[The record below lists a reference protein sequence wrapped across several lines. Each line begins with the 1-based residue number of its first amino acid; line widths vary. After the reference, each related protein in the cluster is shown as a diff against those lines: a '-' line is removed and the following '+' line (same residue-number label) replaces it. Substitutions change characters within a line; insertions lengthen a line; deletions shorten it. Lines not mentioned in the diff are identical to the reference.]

1 MNDPTS
7 ASAQGIS
14 DHHRRGRQLLS
25 DQTRAIDALIHDLL
39 PLDPNTDRSEIRV
52 PLLMMQAAGTSV
64 HSVLALTQ
72 ERNMAIRDCF
82 AITRSAVETAINAAF
97 IAVSG
102 TDMAERAIRHMRQKR
117 WRDLHRE
124 GSAGPLQVR
133 IVRDI
138 GFGVD
143 AFPGLRE
150 ALDEFTDNQG
160 RERPFWTRSSIEKR
174 IEIVTRSQRRAG
186 LCLGIAAFAI
196 YRPASEL
203 IHGSYYGVNLFW
215 QGSREVPATNQ
226 AEFEQLWMG
235 EHFVTLLSSLFF
247 AISGAIE
254 AIASTHELPAHGER
268 QELLSKNLATLIE
281 DMSPDEGALGHDF
294 QACPVLDHACATY
307 PKGFVV

>member
-1 MNDPTS
+1 MNDPISTS
-7 ASAQGIS
+7 EAKTLDDQ
-14 DHHRRGRQLLS
+14 HRRGHQLLRM
-25 DQTRAIDALIHDLL
+25 QTRAIDELIFDLL

-102 TDMAERAIRHMRQKR
+102 RDMAEGAIRHMRQKR
-117 WRDLHRE
+117 WRELRRE
-124 GSAGPLQVR
+124 GSAGPLQLSV
-133 IVRDI
+133 VRDI
-138 GFGVD
+138 GLEAD
-143 AFPGLRE
+143 AFPGLRK
-150 ALDEFTDNQG
+150 ALEEFTDNRG
-160 RERPFWTRSSIEKR
+160 GERPFWTRSSVEKR
-174 IEIVTRSQRRAG
+174 IDAVTRSQHRAG

-215 QGSREVPATNQ
+215 QGSREAPATNR
-226 AEFEQLWMG
+226 AEFDQLWMT

-247 AISGAIE
+247 AVGGAIE
-254 AIASTHELPAHGER
+254 AIASTHALPGHAEK
-268 QELLSKNLATLIE
+268 QDVLSRDLAMLID
-281 DMSPDEGALGHDF
+281 DMSPGDGTLKHEF
-294 QACPVLDHACATY
+294 QS
-307 PKGFVV
+307 